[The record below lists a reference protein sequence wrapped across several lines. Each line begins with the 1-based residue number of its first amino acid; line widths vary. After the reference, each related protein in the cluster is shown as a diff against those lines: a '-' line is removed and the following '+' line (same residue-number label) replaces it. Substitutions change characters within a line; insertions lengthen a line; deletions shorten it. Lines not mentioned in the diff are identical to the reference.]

1 MAGDAPGRR
10 LEDGRLLEG
19 RGRFT
24 DDTAPAGAFVARF
37 LRAQHAH
44 ARIRAIET
52 RAARALP
59 GVALVATAAEL
70 DAAGLGPLPAEA
82 RLVDAAGRPL
92 REPPRPLLA
101 RDRVRHAGE
110 ALALVVAE
118 SDALA
123 RDALE
128 AIAVELEPLPAV
140 VEPRA
145 ALAPGAAELHPEVP
159 GNLAIDWRQGDPAAV
174 EAAFAR
180 AARIVRVENRTA
192 GLAAVYLEPR
202 AAWAVHEPAARR
214 TTLAV
219 TSQGPHLQKK
229 LLLAA
234 LGWEPSSLRV
244 ITEDV
249 GGGFGPKFPAYPE
262 TALVAWAARRLGRP
276 VRWAAERAEHFSA
289 DARARDLDAALELA
303 LDGQGRFLALRVDA
317 VAGLGAWLSSLAA
330 IVPTTGLS
338 RVISGLY
345 RIPAIAVRVRC
356 AYTNTAPVDA
366 IRGAGKPET
375 FALLEAAVDRAAHE
389 LGLDPVALR
398 RRNLLRPED
407 FPWTTPLGHDYEPF
421 DAPALLERA
430 LALADPEG
438 RPRRRAEARAR
449 GRLLGFGVACHLHPT
464 GALQGECARLE
475 LLEDGT
481 VEARTGTRST
491 GQGHATVL
499 ARIVAGRLG
508 LSPERV
514 RIRQGDTDLS
524 PSGPGTGGSS
534 SMVVSGASLHRGSA
548 ALAER
553 IRMLAA
559 ELLEAAPADLRLE
572 DAAVLVAGTDRRVG
586 FAELAR
592 QAAAS
597 GTPLLVEQPSVD
609 PVQTWPAGVTVAEVE
624 VDPETGL
631 VRVVRVATALD
642 IGRVLDP
649 VLAAGQ
655 VQGGVAAGIGEALF
669 ERIVYEPTSGQ
680 LLTGSLLDYAI
691 PRAADVPAVDLA
703 FLGTPST
710 RNPLGVK
717 GLGELPSN
725 GAPAAVLAAVRDALR
740 PLGVDRLDPPLNPER
755 VWRAIRDARDRAGP
769 ERSSA

>member
-475 LLEDGT
+475 LLPDGT
-481 VEARTGTRST
+481 VEARTGTQST

-499 ARIVAGRLG
+499 ARIVAGPLD

-514 RIRQGDTDLS
+514 RIRQGDTDLA

-534 SMVVSGASLHRGSA
+534 SMVVSGASLYRGSA